1 MILNWTRNPECE
13 NKINMKRE
21 KAGSVQWTLSMTFR
35 GCQGPFPAS
44 SFTPHWPL
52 ALSLPIAFLCP
63 STPSLLLSTF
73 SHCLPI
79 TIASLIYAL
88 PRRRLRSITIVIQ
101 PIQSKPRAPN
111 PAYPW
116 RIYPTPSVPLK
127 ILQSSSTT
135 MNPDDDHDRSSSTP
149 NGTSKQGSA
158 QDKDKPRLTDQ
169 EKKSNHIASEQ
180 KRRAAIRE
188 GFDRLTELVPGLE
201 GQGRSESIVLQKTV
215 DFIHVK
221 LQERHDL
228 IAEIESKGG
237 RVDDSF
243 RPT

>member
-1 MILNWTRNPECE
+1 
-13 NKINMKRE
+13 
-21 KAGSVQWTLSMTFR
+21 
-35 GCQGPFPAS
+35 
-44 SFTPHWPL
+44 
-52 ALSLPIAFLCP
+52 
-63 STPSLLLSTF
+63 
-73 SHCLPI
+73 
-79 TIASLIYAL
+79 
-88 PRRRLRSITIVIQ
+88 
-101 PIQSKPRAPN
+101 
-111 PAYPW
+111 
-116 RIYPTPSVPLK
+116 
-127 ILQSSSTT
+127 
-135 MNPDDDHDRSSSTP
+135 MNPDDEHDRSSSTP
-149 NGTSKQGSA
+149 NGTSKHGSA